1 MSESDVLNEEL
12 RSWRGWGAGTHKED
26 VVSSHEC
33 NAVGDR
39 RRIFLVVSVAILTN
53 FMTGYNARLAVVG
66 LPSIAHDIGADI
78 WSMMWIIQGY
88 MLGSTFVQLVVGR
101 LADLFGRV
109 KLFNLGILVFT
120 VGALTSGFS
129 AHPYVLALTR
139 LLQGLGGAFLM
150 NLSVTILAD
159 NIPLNMLGRWLGFT
173 QVAWRAGA
181 VIGLTLSGFIIDFLG
196 WRWIFLSQIPIGLLT
211 WFWSSKTLKE
221 VYRSIERP
229 RIDFAGFGLFTTS
242 ITILLI
248 SLTLIGYGYGSTSR
262 GLLVTSIVLLG
273 IFVLWELKTS
283 SPALDLKIFKIWQF
297 TGGIVAQLFYSI
309 GFGASLT
316 LLSIYLQTVEGFS
329 SSLTGLLLIP
339 FELAYLVSGVVGG
352 WLSDL
357 VGFVPIT
364 IAGLAIASTGLYTF
378 TKLPSITTLLIGE
391 ALFGAGAGLFVS
403 PNTSSIMSS
412 VPPQR
417 RGVAS
422 SIRTLSFNLGFILSL
437 NFSILTMTHYMPYEV
452 ASQLIA
458 LGESMNTQQPP
469 AIEVR
474 ELDAAIKHSFLIQ
487 AVIMALGIPFS
498 IARFKKPHKTN
509 PLSSYK

>member
-1 MSESDVLNEEL
+1 MPESNLLNGEL
-12 RSWRGWGAGTHKED
+12 RSLRGWEAGSRKGD
-26 VVSSHEC
+26 IVFSHER
-33 NAVGDR
+33 NVVGDR
-39 RRIFLVVSVAILTN
+39 RRIFLVVSVAVLTN
-53 FMTGYNARLAVVG
+53 FLTGYNARLAIVG
-66 LPSIAHDIGADI
+66 LPNIARDIGADI

-88 MLGSTFVQLVVGR
+88 MLGSTFIQLVVGR
-101 LADLFGRV
+101 LADLYGRV
-109 KLFNLGILVFT
+109 RLFNLGILVFT
-120 VGALTSGFS
+120 MGALASGFTT
-129 AHPYVLALTR
+129 HPYILVLTR

-159 NIPLNMLGRWLGFT
+159 NIPSSMLGRWLGVT

-211 WFWSSKTLKE
+211 WFWSSKALKE
-221 VYRSIERP
+221 VYRTAEKP

-262 GLLVTSIVLLG
+262 ELLITSIVLLG

-297 TGGIVAQLFYSI
+297 TGGVMAQLFYSI

-339 FELAYLVSGVVGG
+339 FELAYLVSGVIGG

-357 VGFVPIT
+357 VGFAPIT
-364 IAGLAIASTGLYTF
+364 VAGLAIASTGLYTF
-378 TKLPSITTLLIGE
+378 TKLPSIITLLIGE
-391 ALFGAGAGLFVS
+391 AVFGAGAGLFVS

-422 SIRTLSFNLGFILSL
+422 SIRTLSFNIGFILSL
-437 NFSILTMTHYMPYEV
+437 NISILTMTRYIPYEV

-458 LGESMNTQQPP
+458 LDESMNTRQPP
-469 AIEVR
+469 AIELS
-474 ELDAAIKHSFLIQ
+474 ELDSAIKHSFLMQ
-487 AVIMALGIPFS
+487 AVVMALGIPFS
-498 IARFKKPHKTN
+498 IARVKKPRETN